1 MSQVSQANNS
11 SGLIDEALGWLVKV
25 ILRRWME
32 LGVVLG
38 IYCSYL
44 YLDKRVGSVF
54 AVMIIVGLISILFS
68 IRTIRRAVLSFLFR
82 QRWQHKLESAVALS
96 DSPISTRIP
105 VVQKAERKSSSTRL
119 TLQLKS
125 GTTISDLERIAPE
138 LAVHHRLSAVRVEP
152 NNRDLSVVYLKLIKG
167 SPLSDGVAL
176 WPGKPGEIRSILR
189 GVPIGIDEEG
199 EVVTVYL
206 AERSFLLGGEPGSGK
221 SVTLA
226 NFLAY
231 LIQDP
236 TVDLYIF
243 DGKPPELLSWKPLAK
258 GFVGTDIN
266 AANSMLDTLHD
277 LMNERY
283 RVLEELRVKKVTPDL
298 GLSLV
303 VVVIDELPYY
313 LRNVDVRAA
322 KEFYNKLQDLIA
334 RCRAAGIVVIVS
346 AQKPSTDAVPSLLRD
361 LIPVRLAFRCSTGD
375 ASDTILG
382 NGWASQGYSASSIP
396 LNDRGV
402 GFVLGESSIPR
413 LFRSFWLDDDT
424 QSEVIKAALELR
436 GWSGSGDS
444 SDPVNT
450 PDQLGSSDLEDSGD
464 SANPSRKEWK

>member
-1 MSQVSQANNS
+1 MSQVNNS
-11 SGLIDEALGWLVKV
+11 GGLIDEALGWLVKV

-44 YLDKRVGSVF
+44 YLDKRIGSVF
-54 AVMIIVGLISILFS
+54 AVLNIVGVICFLLS
-68 IRTIRRAVLSFLFR
+68 IRKLREAIFSFLFR

-125 GTTISDLERIAPE
+125 GTTIRDLERIAPE

-167 SPLSDGVAL
+167 SPLSDGVVK
-176 WPGKPGEIRSILR
+176 WPGKPGEIRSVLR

-199 EVVTVYL
+199 EVVTLYL

-236 TVDLYIF
+236 TVELYIF

-283 RVLEELRVKKVTPDL
+283 RVLEELSVKKVTPDL

-334 RCRAAGIVVIVS
+334 RCRAAGIVVILS

-402 GFVLGESSIPR
+402 GFVMGESSIPK
-413 LFRSFWLDDDT
+413 LFRSFWLDDDM

-436 GWSGSGDS
+436 GWSGSGES
-444 SDPVNT
+444 SNPVNT
-450 PDQLGSSDLEDSGD
+450 PGQSGSSDLGD
-464 SANPSRKEWK
+464 SSGSGNPSRKGWK